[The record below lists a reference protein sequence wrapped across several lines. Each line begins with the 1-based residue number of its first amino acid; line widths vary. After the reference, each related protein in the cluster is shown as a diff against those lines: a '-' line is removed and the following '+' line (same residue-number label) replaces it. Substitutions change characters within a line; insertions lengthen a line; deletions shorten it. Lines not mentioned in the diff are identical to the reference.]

1 MSALFRKLNLKDQER
16 ILILNAPKSFEKA
29 LKLLEGIS
37 ILRDFNEVDTINFVL
52 AFVQTADEI
61 EQFTKPISDKA
72 PGDAVIWFAYPKTTS
87 KKYDVQINRDQGWE
101 ALEKAGFKGVRQVAI
116 DQDWSALRFRR
127 KEFVGN

>member
-101 ALEKAGFKGVRQVAI
+101 ALEKAGFKCVRQVAI